1 MFSNFSNLNRR
12 MGFTLVELLVVI
24 AIIGILIGML
34 LPAVQQVREAAR
46 RMDCANRMRQFT
58 LAALNY
64 ESARGSLPPG
74 TMHVGNAKD
83 PMGLGWSWRAILLP
97 YLEQGNVAE
106 QFDFTLNMRDPANAT
121 LLTTEIPNFYCP
133 SDSESEGEPLNMF
146 GIDIARCNYVGNGGS
161 CDDCFRPYIDTNP
174 PNPERYTCAL
184 GRTIDRNYKGR
195 ELTAI
200 TDGTS
205 NTFFCGETLKY
216 FDFFP
221 DTGFQ
226 WDATVYGFVNQDGA
240 ASTTLS
246 SVRTGFGLLNPPDG
260 LGEAGKPIY
269 RNSFSSNHAGGMN
282 FSNCD
287 GSTRFV
293 ADSIEHTRTTWTAF
307 QSNPGELGLFQRIMG
322 INDGFVIEEY

>member
-1 MFSNFSNLNRR
+1 MFKNRIR
-12 MGFTLVELLVVI
+12 TKGFTLVELLVVI

-74 TMHVGNAKD
+74 TMHVGLSND
-83 PMGLGWSWRAILLP
+83 PDGLGWSWRAILLP
-97 YLEQGNVAE
+97 FLEQATVAD
-106 QFDFTLNMRDPANAT
+106 QFDFSLPMRDPVNTPFLNTPIASY
-121 LLTTEIPNFYCP
+121 FCP
-133 SDSESEGEPLNMF
+133 SDSTADSEPLNMF

-161 CDDCFRPYIDTNP
+161 FDESFRPWEETRD
-174 PNPERYTCAL
+174 RYNCAL
-184 GRTIDRNYKGR
+184 GRTEDRSYTGKS
-195 ELTAI
+195 LTDI

-205 NTFFCGETLKY
+205 NTFFCGETLRY
-216 FDFFP
+216 IELFP
-221 DTGFQ
+221 DSFQ
-226 WDATVYGFVNQDGA
+226 WDATIYGFQGNTG
-240 ASTTLS
+240 ASTTLA
-246 SVRTGFGLLNPPDG
+246 SVRTGFGFLNPPDD
-260 LGEAGKPIY
+260 LGDKGIY
-269 RNSFSSNHAGGMN
+269 RNSFASNHAGGMN

-293 ADSIEHTRTTWTAF
+293 DDSIEHTRTNWNAF

-322 INDGFVIEEY
+322 INDGFVTEEN